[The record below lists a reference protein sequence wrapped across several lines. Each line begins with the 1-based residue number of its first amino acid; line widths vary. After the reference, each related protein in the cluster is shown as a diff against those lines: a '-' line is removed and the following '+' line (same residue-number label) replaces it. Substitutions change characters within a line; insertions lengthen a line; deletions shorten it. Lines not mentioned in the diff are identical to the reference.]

1 MFIFLTALSQDE
13 NEMGRFLREQGSQD
27 KSKAGKM
34 MIAVGKAQS
43 YSAQQR
49 YKTFTNKIII
59 FFCLKFTLI
68 YKKRKVYFLLFLF
81 SKTRG
86 YSNHATQGLHIMFQ
100 TLLSNNYNVPAAL
113 RLLISLKFSL
123 IT

>member
-1 MFIFLTALSQDE
+1 MGRFLKLELSIFLNFLLALSQDE

-49 YKTFTNKIII
+49 WVNFILTHWAVYLFVSCQITNYM
-59 FFCLKFTLI
+59 TLYI
-68 YKKRKVYFLLFLF
+68 LARAGMV
-81 SKTRG
+81 
-86 YSNHATQGLHIMFQ
+86 Q
-100 TLLSNNYNVPAAL
+100 
-113 RLLISLKFSL
+113 
-123 IT
+123 

>member
-1 MFIFLTALSQDE
+1 MVFYQIECNLLLTQFSLTALSQDE

-49 YKTFTNKIII
+49 
-59 FFCLKFTLI
+59 
-68 YKKRKVYFLLFLF
+68 
-81 SKTRG
+81 
-86 YSNHATQGLHIMFQ
+86 
-100 TLLSNNYNVPAAL
+100 
-113 RLLISLKFSL
+113 
-123 IT
+123 

>member
-1 MFIFLTALSQDE
+1 MQRGLYQSKVTFSLAAIQRPGLLAHNCKMTYCGPREKVAQKFYFFLSQSFLALSQDE

-49 YKTFTNKIII
+49 YNL
-59 FFCLKFTLI
+59 CLI
-68 YKKRKVYFLLFLF
+68 
-81 SKTRG
+81 
-86 YSNHATQGLHIMFQ
+86 
-100 TLLSNNYNVPAAL
+100 
-113 RLLISLKFSL
+113 
-123 IT
+123 

>member
-1 MFIFLTALSQDE
+1 MNFLLLLSLLALSQDE

-49 YKTFTNKIII
+49 YIVWQYMSNTVYDIII
-59 FFCLKFTLI
+59 
-68 YKKRKVYFLLFLF
+68 
-81 SKTRG
+81 S
-86 YSNHATQGLHIMFQ
+86 
-100 TLLSNNYNVPAAL
+100 
-113 RLLISLKFSL
+113 
-123 IT
+123 

>member
-1 MFIFLTALSQDE
+1 MAPQDNFIVVLLFLVLPSHTALSQDE

-49 YKTFTNKIII
+49 YIII
-59 FFCLKFTLI
+59 YC
-68 YKKRKVYFLLFLF
+68 
-81 SKTRG
+81 
-86 YSNHATQGLHIMFQ
+86 N
-100 TLLSNNYNVPAAL
+100 L
-113 RLLISLKFSL
+113 R
-123 IT
+123 

>member
-1 MFIFLTALSQDE
+1 MGAQKDDVYMTVSFFLLFPLTTALSQDE

-49 YKTFTNKIII
+49 YTTFN
-59 FFCLKFTLI
+59 
-68 YKKRKVYFLLFLF
+68 YSVY
-81 SKTRG
+81 
-86 YSNHATQGLHIMFQ
+86 
-100 TLLSNNYNVPAAL
+100 
-113 RLLISLKFSL
+113 
-123 IT
+123 

>member
-1 MFIFLTALSQDE
+1 MVLIKFTTNVPFSLSALSQDE

-49 YKTFTNKIII
+49 YV
-59 FFCLKFTLI
+59 LML
-68 YKKRKVYFLLFLF
+68 
-81 SKTRG
+81 
-86 YSNHATQGLHIMFQ
+86 
-100 TLLSNNYNVPAAL
+100 
-113 RLLISLKFSL
+113 FSL
-123 IT
+123 IILIGSHRKKWESLGFT

>member
-1 MFIFLTALSQDE
+1 MSSPSALSQDE

-49 YKTFTNKIII
+49 Y
-59 FFCLKFTLI
+59 CMLYTLSYI
-68 YKKRKVYFLLFLF
+68 
-81 SKTRG
+81 
-86 YSNHATQGLHIMFQ
+86 
-100 TLLSNNYNVPAAL
+100 TLSP
-113 RLLISLKFSL
+113 
-123 IT
+123 TDHH

>member
-1 MFIFLTALSQDE
+1 MGAQKDDVYMTVSFFFLFPLTTALSQDE

-49 YKTFTNKIII
+49 YTTFNYSV
-59 FFCLKFTLI
+59 
-68 YKKRKVYFLLFLF
+68 YKKDPK
-81 SKTRG
+81 
-86 YSNHATQGLHIMFQ
+86 
-100 TLLSNNYNVPAAL
+100 
-113 RLLISLKFSL
+113 
-123 IT
+123 

>member
-1 MFIFLTALSQDE
+1 MWGTVQEKINGGSERWCLHDCELLFLFPLTTALSQDE

-49 YKTFTNKIII
+49 YTTFN
-59 FFCLKFTLI
+59 
-68 YKKRKVYFLLFLF
+68 YSVYW
-81 SKTRG
+81 KG
-86 YSNHATQGLHIMFQ
+86 
-100 TLLSNNYNVPAAL
+100 P
-113 RLLISLKFSL
+113 K
-123 IT
+123 